1 MQSAF
6 GSRQSAFFKKIQ
18 HFVRRKQIAESRK
31 QKDMKFNT
39 KVIHGNQSHEKVT
52 GSVNVPVFLTSTF
65 AQKSPGEHSGYEY
78 SRAANPTR
86 QALEDALASIENGAR
101 GLAFGS
107 GLAAIDCVLKLLNPG
122 DEIIAVDDL
131 YGGSYRM
138 FTRLFEKYQLKF
150 HFVNLENPENIL
162 PLINEKTKLVWLE
175 TPTNPLMKLVDIQK
189 VAELIKGKDILLAVD
204 NTFATP
210 YIQTPLDLGADIVM
224 HSATKYLGGHSDV
237 IAGALIAKTPELGE
251 KLHFIQFASGGIL
264 GPHDSYLV
272 LRGIKTLALRVQR
285 HSENGQKIA
294 EYLQNHP
301 KVDQVFYPNLASNP
315 QLELAKKQMK
325 TFGGMISFTFKS
337 GKKEDS
343 IQFLEKLKVFT
354 LAESLGGVESLA
366 HHPALMTH
374 ASIPAEKR
382 AELGIT
388 DDLVRLSCGIED
400 VEDLIADIEQA
411 FN

>member
-1 MQSAF
+1 
-6 GSRQSAFFKKIQ
+6 
-18 HFVRRKQIAESRK
+18 
-31 QKDMKFNT
+31 MKFNT
-39 KVIHGNQSHEKVT
+39 KVIHGGQHNEAAT

-65 AQKSPGEHSGYEY
+65 AQTSPGKPIGEYEY

-86 QALEDALASIENGAR
+86 QALEESLASIENGAK

-131 YGGSYRM
+131 YGGSYRL

-150 HFVNLENPENIL
+150 IF
-162 PLINEKTKLVWLE
+162 INFDDVSKIEKHITDSTKLIWIE
-175 TPTNPLMKLVDIQK
+175 TPTNPLMKLVDIK
-189 VAELIKGKDILLAVD
+189 AVTDLVKGKDVLVAVD

-210 YIQTPLDLGADIVM
+210 YLQNPIDLGADIVM

-237 IAGALIAKTPELGE
+237 IAGALIAKDAELGE

-285 HSENGQKIA
+285 HSENGMKVAQFL
-294 EYLQNHP
+294 ENHP
-301 KVDQVFYPNLASNP
+301 AVEKVFYPGLNSHP
-315 QLELAKKQMK
+315 QHDLAKKQMSD
-325 TFGGMISFTFKS
+325 FGGMVSFTFKS
-337 GKKEDS
+337 RKMES
-343 IQFLEKLKVFT
+343 AIQFLERVRVFT

-366 HHPALMTH
+366 NLPTLMTH

-382 AELGIT
+382 SELGIT
-388 DDLVRLSCGIED
+388 DDLVRLSVGIED
-400 VEDLIADIEQA
+400 VEDLLADLENA
-411 FN
+411 LK

>member
-294 EYLQNHP
+294 EFLQNHP

-343 IQFLEKLKVFT
+343 IKFLEKLKVFT

-366 HHPALMTH
+366 NHPTLMTH

>member
-6 GSRQSAFFKKIQ
+6 GSRQSAKFKKTQ

-294 EYLQNHP
+294 EFLQNHP

-366 HHPALMTH
+366 NHPALMTH

-382 AELGIT
+382 SELGIT
-388 DDLVRLSCGIED
+388 DDLVRLSCGIAAVAD
-400 VEDLIADIEQA
+400 SIADIEQA

>member
-1 MQSAF
+1 MF
-6 GSRQSAFFKKIQ
+6 
-18 HFVRRKQIAESRK
+18 AESK
-31 QKDMKFNT
+31 LLKAESKKMKFNT

-301 KVDQVFYPNLASNP
+301 KVDQVFYPNLESNP

-343 IQFLEKLKVFT
+343 IKFLEKLRVFT

-366 HHPALMTH
+366 NHPALMTH